1 MKKDMDKLFSNTTL
15 LVPARLH
22 SRVLQEGFRP
32 ERQTAIYLIYDQI
45 VQKCGLMKGEWT
57 SISDR
62 TFGNVVKN
70 HTRKSTE
77 KKWLEENGFIQI
89 KKWTSEDGM
98 VKNSRIPRK
107 KCQEYRV
114 VEQEGESLWVDLW
127 KRKLEWTAITAPD
140 AFCEYTREVLA
151 EVELDKGK
159 VNRICLG
166 ESEFSTLPPARRMA
180 ALHWARALHC
190 GTGAIHRGRR
200 VSRLFSPWTSA
211 PRELRKACF
220 LAGEPIASI
229 DLQASQPALIGSL
242 AEDDDFLIACFND
255 QLYGAVGKL
264 FEVDRDHAKQIVL
277 SYIYGPNREENA
289 RNKQAY
295 LVQGYVAK
303 HFPKTHSFVWKNKLQ
318 HYKAFARRLQNLEA
332 DLFVDGIFSE
342 MMQKQIPAL
351 TVHDSITIPMS
362 RQEEAVE
369 ICRRV
374 LGTTLAGKARLKVNR
389 YETGQ
394 EIAITI

>member
-1 MKKDMDKLFSNTTL
+1 MERLFSDTAL

-22 SRVLQEGFRP
+22 SRVLQAGFRP

-45 VQKCGLMKGEWT
+45 VQKCGLMKGKWT
-57 SISDR
+57 GISDR

-70 HTRKSTE
+70 HTRKSLE

-89 KKWTSEDGM
+89 RKWKSEDGI
-98 VKNSRIPRK
+98 VKNSRIPGK

-114 VEQEGESLWVDLW
+114 IEQEGESLWVDLW
-127 KRKLEWTAITAPD
+127 NRKIKWTAITAPD
-140 AFCEYTREVLA
+140 AFCKYTRDVLA
-151 EVELDKGK
+151 GVELDAGK
-159 VNRICLG
+159 VARICAG
-166 ESEFSTLPPARRMA
+166 ETEFSTLAVARRMA
-180 ALHWARALHC
+180 VLHWARALHF

-200 VSRLFSPWTSA
+200 VNRLFSPWTSA

-220 LAGEPIASI
+220 LAGEPISSV

-242 AEDDDFLIACFND
+242 AEDDAFLIACFND
-255 QLYGAVGKL
+255 ELYGVVGRL
-264 FEVDRDHAKQIVL
+264 FEVERNEAKQIVL
-277 SYIYGPNREENA
+277 SYIYGPNREQNA

-295 LVQGYVAK
+295 LVQEYVAT
-303 HFPKTHSFVWKNKLQ
+303 HFPKTHSLVWENKLRN
-318 HYKAFARRLQNLEA
+318 YKAFARRLQNLEA
-332 DLFVDGIFSE
+332 DLFVDGIFRE
-342 MMQKQIPAL
+342 MMHKRMPAL
-351 TVHDSITIPMS
+351 TVHDSIAVPMS

-374 LGTTLAGKARLKVNR
+374 LKKTLGGKARLKVNQ